1 MPLAPM
7 ELLVLAVVLTIWVA
21 ALVTAIRSPRVPPT
35 ARVPWTVLIV
45 LTNVV
50 GAVVFF
56 GGFVWTRGGDVVTG
70 AAEKR
75 RDVTW

>member
-1 MPLAPM
+1 MLAPA
-7 ELLVLAVVLTIWVA
+7 ELLVLLVLGTVWVA

-56 GGFVWTRGGDVVTG
+56 GWFVLTG
-70 AAEKR
+70 PPQAPHR
-75 RDVTW
+75 HTL